1 MRSRGWAG
9 LTPSSDEEAIS
20 RILAAVDEEVAE
32 RGSGIR
38 LADVARRLGVTR
50 QTVYRYFPNAD
61 ALLIASSMR
70 AVNGFIDQ
78 LVEHVSGLNDPV
90 TAVIE
95 CVSFGVENLSGDP
108 QLESLLTR
116 RHAGEAVT
124 SLTADTAITFCL
136 SVFHR
141 LDVDW
146 GLHGFDT
153 TALAHLAEITL
164 RTVQS
169 LLTDPGQ
176 SPRKGLAL
184 RHFVTRWLGPAI
196 LYPRMASLSQFEAP
210 SNAACRG
217 QGAGA
222 GAAGSSGGIAPLQP
236 PGGGGPGTGSSPP
249 TQS

>member
-9 LTPSSDEEAIS
+9 VTPSSDEEAIS
-20 RILAAVDEEVAE
+20 RILTAVDEEVAE
-32 RGSGIR
+32 HGPAIR

-70 AVNGFIDQ
+70 AVNGFIDH
-78 LVEHVSGLNDPV
+78 VAEHARGLNDPV
-90 TAVIE
+90 TAVVE

-116 RHAGEAVT
+116 RREGEAVISMT
-124 SLTADTAITFCL
+124 SDTAITFCL

-146 GLHGFDT
+146 KLHGFDT
-153 TALAHLAEITL
+153 AALREFAEITL

-176 SPRKGLAL
+176 RPRDGTEL
-184 RHFVTRWLGPAI
+184 RRFVARWLGPAI
-196 LYPRMASLSQFEAP
+196 LYPRMTSLSAYERHA
-210 SNAACRG
+210 
-217 QGAGA
+217 
-222 GAAGSSGGIAPLQP
+222 SSGRN
-236 PGGGGPGTGSSPP
+236 
-249 TQS
+249 